1 MSQIYL
7 NLLNINQILLLD
19 KNHLISGNEKRPLEV
34 SSLFP
39 YVLLSELFLLV
50 SGVFN
55 SRFFT
60 SKVSEVVD
68 S

>member
-1 MSQIYL
+1 MKWRL
-7 NLLNINQILLLD
+7 N
-19 KNHLISGNEKRPLEV
+19 KKRPLKI
-34 SSLFP
+34 SSLFS

-50 SGVFN
+50 SSVFN

>member
-19 KNHLISGNEKRPLEV
+19 KNHLVSRNEKRPLEV

-50 SGVFN
+50 SSVFN